1 MLQAGIGGYVLRGL
15 RQFPIAQR
23 AQQVARQNHALTT
36 PLGHPLFG
44 EKVGALLHRLLGLA
58 TKAQVAQARA
68 TADQLLVE
76 PGGPDP
82 AGPNG
87 RAPSRESVGQS
98 VWIS

>member
-36 PLGHPLFG
+36 PLGQPLFG

-76 PGGPDP
+76 PGGP
-82 AGPNG
+82 
-87 RAPSRESVGQS
+87 RSEEHTSELQSLLRITESVLC
-98 VWIS
+98 